1 MAISTYTELQA
12 AVLAWAWDRNT
23 AQVANAITL
32 AHSEIN
38 LGLRVPFMEKTTDLT
53 ISSYRIA
60 VPSDFAAVKRLWID
74 GSYDNPLTPTSPAL
88 LADFRANYSSA
99 QPQQYAIEGDFA
111 SGATTG
117 EYFVFGP
124 DPGSTSYTGKLLY
137 TQRLTAFSAGGD
149 TNVVLARYPNL
160 YLFGA
165 LAMMASFEDEDGRY
179 AKFVPQFASLMA
191 RINMQANNDA
201 YAGFTPQMVSPYTQ

>member
-1 MAISTYTELQA
+1 MAFTNYTDLQA
-12 AVLAWAWDRNT
+12 AVLSWAWDRNT
-23 AQVANAITL
+23 AQVADAISL
-32 AHSEIN
+32 AHAEIN

-60 VPSDFAAVKRLWID
+60 APTDMAAVKRLWID

-99 QPQQYAIEGDFA
+99 QPQQYAIEGEFA

-124 DPGSTSYTGKLLY
+124 DPGSTTYTGKLLY
-137 TQRLTAFSAGGD
+137 TQRLAAFSAGSD

-179 AKFVPQFASLMA
+179 AKFVPQFAGLMA
-191 RINMQANNDA
+191 RINMQANADA
-201 YAGFTPQMVSPYTQ
+201 MAGAVPMMMSPYTQ